1 MEMSC
6 LQKIFLS
13 IFVLLIISHP
23 AHSQREDT
31 TKIYN
36 LKGVTVVADRYARMI
51 KFSEIAAKI
60 PMTLQ
65 ETPASIGIVTQQ
77 TLKDQNATVLSD
89 ALENIS
95 GVNIQSSLGTQDYFF
110 IRGFESSSAG
120 LILTDGARDPN
131 ESLFKFYGFGFYDL
145 YNVDQVEVLKGPA
158 AFLYGGNTLSGAI
171 NLVRKAPLF
180 RSFAEVSLSHS
191 RFQSYRET
199 IDVEF
204 VQPDSIYSCRINGLW
219 QNTGK
224 FRSHTRNKNYA
235 FNPTVTWNLKK
246 YGAITLNVEYI
257 RSDIKPDMGIP
268 LYMPKQTWQLPN
280 VSRKTSYQTPF
291 DELVY
296 DRLRLRLD
304 YTRDISRSAQLR
316 NKFYATYLNGNSRF
330 TLAHIPYRDMIG
342 NWIFGRH
349 IYSFAESQPNIGNQ
363 LEFYFSFSKKKIM
376 HKLLF
381 GLESALFT
389 NKSVEWTTLLSTIYL
404 LDPYDP
410 IRDFDQ
416 LTTFHTRIKTHA
428 RNFILAPYV
437 VDFISFSDKLQ
448 LFCGGRLDYIDF
460 HTDRRNAPFDF
471 VGRSLSSTPI
481 PFSKTYLKFS
491 PMLGLV
497 IKDSESLWFY
507 INAGQSFASGVRV
520 MDEPEKSS
528 QFEIG
533 YKYAT
538 LNDRVRASGAIFR
551 LKKENLSIPLTG
563 PLQGDKYISSG
574 SQLSLGLELDIIA
587 QPITNL
593 YLFLSYSSID
603 AELIKYRALTADKDG
618 KLTVAEF
625 SGKVPTFVPA
635 QIANLWITK
644 VFQNDLTCGMGMRF
658 VGNQYVNLENTFRA
672 TNYLT
677 YNAMAAYKFRNYRL
691 RINFDNL
698 TGSEFLTR
706 GLGPFSVIPAGS
718 FVVYGSLDV
727 ML

>member
-1 MEMSC
+1 MEMNWFS
-6 LQKIFLS
+6 KIFFS
-13 IFVLLIISHP
+13 IIVLLIIAPP
-23 AHSQREDT
+23 ARSQQGDT

-36 LKGVTVVADRYARMI
+36 LKSVTVVADRYARII

-60 PMTLQ
+60 PLTLQ
-65 ETPASIGIVTQQ
+65 ETPASISIVTQQ
-77 TLKDQNATVLSD
+77 TLKDQNATILSD

-110 IRGFESSSAG
+110 IRGFESSSSG

-180 RSFAEVSLSHS
+180 RSFAEVTLSHGS
-191 RFQSYRET
+191 FQSYRET

-204 VQPDSIYSCRINGLW
+204 VQPDSLYSCRVNALW
-219 QNTGK
+219 QNTTS
-224 FRSHTRNKNYA
+224 FRSHSRNRNYA
-235 FNPTVTWNLKK
+235 LNPVMSWNLKK
-246 YGAITLNVEYI
+246 YGFITLNVEYI

-268 LYMPKQTWQLPN
+268 LYMPKNTWQLPD
-280 VSRKTSYQTPF
+280 VSRKTSYQTSF

-304 YTRDISRSAQLR
+304 YNRNLSQSAQVR
-316 NKFYATYLNGNSRF
+316 NKFYATWLDGNSRF
-330 TLAHIPYRDMIG
+330 TLAHIPYRNKAN
-342 NWIFGRH
+342 NWIFDRH
-349 IYSFAESQPNIGNQ
+349 FYSFAETQPNIGNQ
-363 LEFYFSFSKKKIM
+363 LELLLSFSKYQMK
-376 HKLLF
+376 HKLLL
-381 GLESALFT
+381 GIESAFFFI
-389 NKSVEWTTLLSTIYL
+389 KSVEWTTLLNTNSL
-404 LDPYDP
+404 LDPFDP
-410 IRDFDQ
+410 IRSFSD
-416 LTTFHTRIKTHA
+416 LTTFHTRIRTHS
-428 RNFILAPYV
+428 RNLVLAPYL
-437 VDFISFSDKLQ
+437 VDFISFSEKLH
-448 LFCGGRLDYIDF
+448 LFCGGRMDYIDF
-460 HTDRRNAPFDF
+460 YTDRRNAPFDF
-471 VGRSLSSTPI
+471 VGRSLSSAPI

-497 IKDSESLWFY
+497 IKDSENLWFY

-520 MDEPEKSS
+520 VDEPEKST

-538 LNDRVRASGAIFR
+538 FNDRVRTSGAIFR
-551 LKKENLSIPLTG
+551 LTKENLSIPLTG
-563 PLQGDKYISSG
+563 PLQGDKYVSSG
-574 SQLSLGLELDIIA
+574 SQLSLGLELDVTA
-587 QPITNL
+587 QPLTNL
-593 YLFLSYSSID
+593 YLFLSYSSIE
-603 AELIKYRALTADKDG
+603 AELIKYRALTADPNG

-625 SGKVPTFVPA
+625 SGNVPTFVPA

-644 VFQNDLTCGMGMRF
+644 VFRYGFSFGLGGRF

-672 TNYLT
+672 KNYLT
-677 YNAMAAYKFRNYRL
+677 YNAMAAYKFGNYSL

-698 TGSEFLTR
+698 TGSEYLTR
-706 GLGPFSVIPAGS
+706 GLGPFSVIPAGV
-718 FVVYGSLDV
+718 FMVYGSLDV

>member
-1 MEMSC
+1 MSC

-363 LEFYFSFSKKKIM
+363 LEFCFSFSKNKIM